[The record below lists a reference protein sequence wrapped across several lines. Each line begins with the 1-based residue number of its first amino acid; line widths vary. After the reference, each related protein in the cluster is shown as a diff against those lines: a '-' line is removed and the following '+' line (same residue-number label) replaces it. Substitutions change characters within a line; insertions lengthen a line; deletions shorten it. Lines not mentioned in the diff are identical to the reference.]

1 MNRSKNIFLVLI
13 LNLLM
18 SLFVVYLNPRFDI
31 LTLIGFLLINIILF
45 IVISKIE
52 KKKEKVLED
61 KINNIFN
68 LLHSLDIDSDNYEII
83 DDEFG
88 KLRDEIIKIILEN
101 KRIAENAEKN
111 KEILREYT
119 EDIAHQIKT
128 PLTGSLL
135 LLDLLEDEKNES
147 VKEYIS
153 RLRDNLLRLH
163 YLSDI
168 LLKLAALD
176 SGTIEMVKDRISARE
191 LIEDIIRKLKDYFI
205 NDNIEIPLYGDD
217 FYLICDK
224 KWTYEALFN
233 VMKNGIE
240 ATEDRHIEI
249 HLKETNLYKSIFVE
263 DFSKGLDREML
274 EKVFKR
280 FYKLDPNSKGYGIGL
295 PMAKSVMERQNGEL
309 LYHKGKKSNSFELR
323 FYNWFNYGCV
333 NKAQSFFLVTF
344 QSLKSNIIQER

>member
-1 MNRSKNIFLVLI
+1 MRKNKRILLI
-13 LNLLM
+13 IVLNLFM

-31 LTLIGFLLINIILF
+31 LTLFGFLLINIILF
-45 IVISKIE
+45 LIIRKFE
-52 KKKEKVLED
+52 KKKEIELED

-68 LLHSLDIDSDNYEII
+68 LLHSLDLNSDNYEII

-135 LLDLLEDEKNES
+135 LLDLLEDEEDES

-153 RLRDNLLRLH
+153 RLRNNLLRL
-163 YLSDI
+163 YNLSDI
-168 LLKLAALD
+168 LLKLAAID
-176 SGTIEMVKDRISARE
+176 SGTIEMTRDRVSARD
-191 LIEDIIRKLKDYFI
+191 LIDDSIRNLKDYFI
-205 NDNIEIPLYGDD
+205 NDPIEIPLYGND
-217 FYLICDK
+217 FDLICDK

-233 VMKNGIE
+233 VMKNGLE
-240 ATEDRHIEI
+240 ATEGRQIEI
-249 HLKETNLYKSIFVE
+249 QLKETNLYKSIFVE

-280 FYKLDPNSKGYGIGL
+280 FYKIDPNSKGYGIGL

-333 NKAQSFFLVTF
+333 NKAQSFFSSHFPVT
-344 QSLKSNIIQER
+344 

>member
-1 MNRSKNIFLVLI
+1 MNKNKNILLVLI
-13 LNLLM
+13 LNLIM
-18 SLFVVYLNPRFDI
+18 SLFVIYLNPRVDV

-45 IVISKIE
+45 VVISKIE
-52 KKKEKVLED
+52 KEKEKVLED
-61 KINNIFN
+61 KINNIFK

-88 KLRDEIIKIILEN
+88 KLRDEIIKIIIEN

-135 LLDLLEDEKNES
+135 LLDLLEDENDNFSE
-147 VKEYIS
+147 EYIE

-163 YLSDI
+163 NLSDI

-176 SGTIEMVKDRISARE
+176 SGTIKMAKDRISARE
-191 LIEDIIRKLKDYFI
+191 LIEDIIQKLKDYFI
-205 NDNIEIPLYGDD
+205 NDNVEIILDGDD
-217 FYLICDK
+217 FNLICDK
-224 KWTYEALFN
+224 KWTYEAAFN

-240 ATEDRHIEI
+240 ATEGRHIEI

-274 EKVFKR
+274 EKVFRR

-309 LYHKGKKSNSFELR
+309 LYRKGKKSNAFELR
-323 FYNWFNYGCV
+323 FYN
-333 NKAQSFFLVTF
+333 
-344 QSLKSNIIQER
+344 

>member
-1 MNRSKNIFLVLI
+1 MNKSKNILLALI
-13 LNLLM
+13 LNVVM
-18 SLFVVYLNPRFDI
+18 SLFVIYLNPRFDI

-45 IVISKIE
+45 IVIRKFE
-52 KKKEKVLED
+52 KKKEKNLEA
-61 KINNIFN
+61 KINNIFS
-68 LLHSLDIDSDNYEII
+68 LLHSLDINSDNYEII

-88 KLRDEIIKIILEN
+88 KLRDEIIKIIIEN

-111 KEILREYT
+111 KETLREYT

-135 LLDLLEDEKNES
+135 LLDLLEDEIDNVSE
-147 VKEYIS
+147 EYIE

-163 YLSDI
+163 NLSDI

-176 SGTIEMVKDRISARE
+176 SGTIEMAKDSISARE
-191 LIEDIIRKLKDYFI
+191 LIEDIIRNLKDYFI
-205 NDNIEIPLYGDD
+205 NDNIEISLDGED

-224 KWTYEALFN
+224 KWTYEAAFN
-233 VMKNGIE
+233 VMKNGLE

-274 EKVFKR
+274 EKAFRR

-309 LYHKGKKSNSFELR
+309 LYHKGKKSNSFEMR
-323 FYNWFNYGCV
+323 FYN
-333 NKAQSFFLVTF
+333 
-344 QSLKSNIIQER
+344 

>member
-1 MNRSKNIFLVLI
+1 MRKNKRILLI
-13 LNLLM
+13 IVLNLLM

-45 IVISKIE
+45 LIIRKFE
-52 KKKEKVLED
+52 KKKEIELED
-61 KINNIFN
+61 KINNIFI
-68 LLHSLDIDSDNYEII
+68 LLHLLDIDSDTYEII

-88 KLRDEIIKIILEN
+88 KLRDEIIKIIIEN

-135 LLDLLEDEKNES
+135 LLDLLEDEKDES

-153 RLRDNLLRLH
+153 RLRGNLLRL
-163 YLSDI
+163 YNLSDI

-176 SGTIEMVKDRISARE
+176 SGTIEMTRDRVSARD
-191 LIEDIIRKLKDYFI
+191 LIEDSIRNLKDYFI
-205 NDNIEIPLYGDD
+205 NDPIEIPLYGDD

-240 ATEDRHIEI
+240 ATECRQIKI
-249 HLKETNLYKSIFVE
+249 QLKETNLYKSIFVE

-309 LYHKGKKSNSFELR
+309 LYHKGKKSNAFELR
-323 FYNWFNYGCV
+323 FYN
-333 NKAQSFFLVTF
+333 
-344 QSLKSNIIQER
+344 

>member
-1 MNRSKNIFLVLI
+1 MNKNKNILLVLI
-13 LNLLM
+13 LNLIM

-45 IVISKIE
+45 VVISKIE
-52 KKKEKVLED
+52 KKKEKALEG
-61 KINNIFN
+61 KINNIFS

-111 KEILREYT
+111 KENLREYT

-135 LLDLLEDEKNES
+135 LLDLLEDEEDES

-153 RLRDNLLRLH
+153 RLRDNLLRL
-163 YLSDI
+163 YNLSDI

-176 SGTIEMVKDRISARE
+176 SGTIEMTKDRISARE
-191 LIEDIIRKLKDYFI
+191 LIRNTIQNLKDYFI
-205 NDNIEIPLYGDD
+205 NDNVEIPLYGED
-217 FYLICDK
+217 FYIICDK

-249 HLKETNLYKSIFVE
+249 QLKETNLYKSIFVE
-263 DFSKGLDREML
+263 DFSRGLNREML
-274 EKVFKR
+274 EKVFRR
-280 FYKLDPNSKGYGIGL
+280 FYKIDPNSKGYGIGL

-309 LYHKGKKSNSFELR
+309 LYHKGKKSNAFELR
-323 FYNWFNYGCV
+323 FYN
-333 NKAQSFFLVTF
+333 
-344 QSLKSNIIQER
+344 

>member
-1 MNRSKNIFLVLI
+1 MNKSKNILLALI
-13 LNLLM
+13 LNILM

-31 LTLIGFLLINIILF
+31 LSLIGFLLINVILF
-45 IVISKIE
+45 PILRNIE
-52 KKKEKVLED
+52 KKKEKALED

-68 LLHSLDIDSDNYEII
+68 LLHSLDINSDNYEII

-88 KLRDEIIKIILEN
+88 KLRDEIIKIIIEN
-101 KRIAENAEKN
+101 KKIAENAEKN
-111 KEILREYT
+111 KDTLREYT

-135 LLDLLEDEKNES
+135 LLDLLEDENYNFSE
-147 VKEYIS
+147 EYIE

-163 YLSDI
+163 NLSDI

-176 SGTIEMVKDRISARE
+176 SGTIEMTKDNISARG
-191 LIEDIIRKLKDYFI
+191 LIEDIIQNLKDYFI
-205 NDNIEIPLYGDD
+205 NDNVEISLYGDD
-217 FYLICDK
+217 FNLICDK
-224 KWTYEALFN
+224 KWTYEAAFN
-233 VMKNGIE
+233 VMKNGLE
-240 ATEDRHIEI
+240 ATEGRHIEI
-249 HLKETNLYKSIFVE
+249 HLKGTNLYKSIFVE

-309 LYHKGKKSNSFELR
+309 LYHRGKKSNAFELR
-323 FYNWFNYGCV
+323 FYN
-333 NKAQSFFLVTF
+333 
-344 QSLKSNIIQER
+344 

>member
-1 MNRSKNIFLVLI
+1 MNKNKNILLVLI
-13 LNLLM
+13 LNLIM
-18 SLFVVYLNPRFDI
+18 SLLVIYLNPKFDV

-52 KKKEKVLED
+52 KEKEKVLED
-61 KINNIFN
+61 KINNIFK
-68 LLHSLDIDSDNYEII
+68 LLHSLDINSDNYEII

-88 KLRDEIIKIILEN
+88 KLRDEIIKIIIEN

-111 KEILREYT
+111 KETLREYT

-135 LLDLLEDEKNES
+135 LLDLLEDEIDNVSEG
-147 VKEYIS
+147 YIE

-163 YLSDI
+163 NLSDI

-176 SGTIEMVKDRISARE
+176 SGTIKMAKDRISARE
-191 LIEDIIRKLKDYFI
+191 LIEDIIRNLQDYFI
-205 NDNIEIPLYGDD
+205 NDNIEIPLDGED

-224 KWTYEALFN
+224 KWTYEAAFN
-233 VMKNGIE
+233 VMKNGLE

-274 EKVFKR
+274 EKAFRR

-309 LYHKGKKSNSFELR
+309 LYHKGKKSNSFEMR
-323 FYNWFNYGCV
+323 FYN
-333 NKAQSFFLVTF
+333 
-344 QSLKSNIIQER
+344 

>member
-1 MNRSKNIFLVLI
+1 MRKNKRILLIIF

-31 LTLIGFLLINIILF
+31 LTLIGFLIINIILF
-45 IVISKIE
+45 VVLRKIE
-52 KKKEKVLED
+52 NKKEKELED
-61 KINNIFN
+61 KINNIFI

-88 KLRDEIIKIILEN
+88 KLRDEIIKIIIEN
-101 KRIAENAEKN
+101 KRTAENAEKN
-111 KEILREYT
+111 KETLREYT

-135 LLDLLEDEKNES
+135 LLDLLEDEEDES

-153 RLRDNLLRLH
+153 RLRDNLIRL
-163 YLSDI
+163 YNLSDI

-176 SGTIEMVKDRISARE
+176 SGTIEMAKDSISARE
-191 LIEDIIRKLKDYFI
+191 LIEDIIRNLKDYFI
-205 NDNIEIPLYGDD
+205 NDNIEIPLDGED

-240 ATEDRHIEI
+240 ATEGRQIEI
-249 HLKETNLYKSIFVE
+249 HLNETNLYKSIFVE
-263 DFSKGLDREML
+263 DFSKGLDHEML

-280 FYKLDPNSKGYGIGL
+280 FYKMDPNSKGYGIGL

-309 LYHKGKKSNSFELR
+309 LYHKGKKSNAFELR
-323 FYNWFNYGCV
+323 FYN
-333 NKAQSFFLVTF
+333 
-344 QSLKSNIIQER
+344 

>member
-1 MNRSKNIFLVLI
+1 MRKNKRILLI
-13 LNLLM
+13 IVLNLLM

-31 LTLIGFLLINIILF
+31 LTLLGFLLINIILF
-45 IVISKIE
+45 LIIRKFE
-52 KKKEKVLED
+52 KKKEIELED

-68 LLHSLDIDSDNYEII
+68 LLHSLDLNSDNYEII

-135 LLDLLEDEKNES
+135 LLDLLEDEEDES

-153 RLRDNLLRLH
+153 RLRNNLLRL
-163 YLSDI
+163 YNLSDI
-168 LLKLAALD
+168 LLKLAAID
-176 SGTIEMVKDRISARE
+176 SGTIEMTRDRVSARD
-191 LIEDIIRKLKDYFI
+191 LIDDSIRNLKDYFI
-205 NDNIEIPLYGDD
+205 NDPIEIPLYGND
-217 FYLICDK
+217 FDLICDK

-233 VMKNGIE
+233 VMKNGLE
-240 ATEDRHIEI
+240 ATEGRQIEI
-249 HLKETNLYKSIFVE
+249 QLKETNLYKSIFVE

-280 FYKLDPNSKGYGIGL
+280 FYKMDPNSKGYGIGL

-309 LYHKGKKSNSFELR
+309 LYHKGEKLNAFELR
-323 FYNWFNYGCV
+323 FYN
-333 NKAQSFFLVTF
+333 
-344 QSLKSNIIQER
+344 

>member
-1 MNRSKNIFLVLI
+1 MNKNKNILFVLI
-13 LNLLM
+13 LNLIM
-18 SLFVVYLNPRFDI
+18 SLLVIYLNPRFDI
-31 LTLIGFLLINIILF
+31 LTLIGFLVINIILF

-52 KKKEKVLED
+52 KKKEKALED

-68 LLHSLDIDSDNYEII
+68 LLHSLDINSDNYEII

-88 KLRDEIIKIILEN
+88 KLRDEIIKIIIEN

-111 KEILREYT
+111 KETLREYT

-135 LLDLLEDEKNES
+135 LLDLLEDEIDNVSE
-147 VKEYIS
+147 EYIE
-153 RLRDNLLRLH
+153 RLRDNLIRLH
-163 YLSDI
+163 NLSDI

-176 SGTIEMVKDRISARE
+176 SGTIEMTKDRISARE
-191 LIEDIIRKLKDYFI
+191 LIEDIIQKLKDYFI
-205 NDNIEIPLYGDD
+205 NDNVEIILDGDD
-217 FYLICDK
+217 FNLICDK
-224 KWTYEALFN
+224 KWTYEAAFN
-233 VMKNGIE
+233 VMKNGLE
-240 ATEDRHIEI
+240 ATEGRHIEI

-309 LYHKGKKSNSFELR
+309 LYHRGKKTNAFELR
-323 FYNWFNYGCV
+323 FYN
-333 NKAQSFFLVTF
+333 
-344 QSLKSNIIQER
+344 

>member
-1 MNRSKNIFLVLI
+1 MSKNKNILLVLI
-13 LNLLM
+13 LNLIM

-31 LTLIGFLLINIILF
+31 LTLIVFLLINIILF
-45 IVISKIE
+45 LIIRKFE
-52 KKKEKVLED
+52 KKKEIDIED

-68 LLHSLDIDSDNYEII
+68 LLHSLDVDSNNYEII

-88 KLRDEIIKIILEN
+88 KLRDEIIKIIIEN

-135 LLDLLEDEKNES
+135 LLDLLEDEDDNFSE
-147 VKEYIS
+147 EYIE

-163 YLSDI
+163 NLSDI

-176 SGTIEMVKDRISARE
+176 SGTIEMTKDRISARE
-191 LIEDIIRKLKDYFI
+191 LIEDIIRNLKDFFI
-205 NDNIEIPLYGDD
+205 NDNIEIPLDGED
-217 FYLICDK
+217 FDLICDK
-224 KWTYEALFN
+224 KWTYEAAFN
-233 VMKNGIE
+233 VMKNGLE
-240 ATEDRHIEI
+240 ATGDRHIEI

-263 DFSKGLDREML
+263 DFSKGLDREIL

-280 FYKLDPNSKGYGIGL
+280 FYKLNPNSKGYGIGL

-309 LYHKGKKSNSFELR
+309 LYHKGKKSNAFELR
-323 FYNWFNYGCV
+323 FYN
-333 NKAQSFFLVTF
+333 
-344 QSLKSNIIQER
+344 

>member
-1 MNRSKNIFLVLI
+1 MRKNKRILLI
-13 LNLLM
+13 IVLNLLM

-31 LTLIGFLLINIILF
+31 LTLLGFLLINIILF
-45 IVISKIE
+45 LIIIKFE
-52 KKKEKVLED
+52 KKKEIELED

-68 LLHSLDIDSDNYEII
+68 LLHSLDLNSDNYEII

-135 LLDLLEDEKNES
+135 LLDLLEDEEDES

-153 RLRDNLLRLH
+153 RLRGNLLRL
-163 YLSDI
+163 YNLSDI
-168 LLKLAALD
+168 LLKLAAID
-176 SGTIEMVKDRISARE
+176 SGTIEMTRDRVSARD
-191 LIEDIIRKLKDYFI
+191 LIDDSIRNLKDYFI
-205 NDNIEIPLYGDD
+205 NDPIKIPLYGDD
-217 FYLICDK
+217 FDLICDK

-233 VMKNGIE
+233 VMKNGLE
-240 ATEDRHIEI
+240 ATEDRQIEI
-249 HLKETNLYKSIFVE
+249 QLKETNLYKSIFVK

-280 FYKLDPNSKGYGIGL
+280 FYKMDPNSKGYGIGL

-309 LYHKGKKSNSFELR
+309 LYHKGKKSNAFELR

-344 QSLKSNIIQER
+344 QSLKSNII

>member
-1 MNRSKNIFLVLI
+1 MNKNKNILLVLI

-18 SLFVVYLNPRFDI
+18 SLFVIYINPRFDI
-31 LTLIGFLLINIILF
+31 LTLIGFIVINIILF

-52 KKKEKVLED
+52 KKKEKALED

-68 LLHSLDIDSDNYEII
+68 LLHSLDINSDNYEII

-88 KLRDEIIKIILEN
+88 KLRDEIIKIIIEN

-111 KEILREYT
+111 KDTLREYT

-135 LLDLLEDEKNES
+135 LLDLLEDEEDEL

-153 RLRDNLLRLH
+153 RLRDNLLRL
-163 YLSDI
+163 YNLSDI

-176 SGTIEMVKDRISARE
+176 SGTIEMTKDRISARG
-191 LIEDIIRKLKDYFI
+191 LIEDIIQNLKDYFI
-205 NDNIEIPLYGDD
+205 NDNFEIPFDGDD

-233 VMKNGIE
+233 VMKNGLE

-249 HLKETNLYKSIFVE
+249 HLKDTNLYKSILVE
-263 DFSKGLDREML
+263 DFSDGLDRQML
-274 EKVFKR
+274 EKVFRR
-280 FYKLDPNSKGYGIGL
+280 FYKADPNSKGYGIGL

-309 LYHKGKKSNSFELR
+309 LYHKGKKSNAFELR
-323 FYNWFNYGCV
+323 FYN
-333 NKAQSFFLVTF
+333 
-344 QSLKSNIIQER
+344 

>member
-1 MNRSKNIFLVLI
+1 MSKNKNILLVLI
-13 LNLLM
+13 FNLIM
-18 SLFVVYLNPRFDI
+18 SLFVIYLNPRFDI
-31 LTLIGFLLINIILF
+31 LTLIGFLVINIILF

-52 KKKEKVLED
+52 KKKEEILED
-61 KINNIFN
+61 KINNIFS

-88 KLRDEIIKIILEN
+88 KLRDEIIKIIIEN

-111 KEILREYT
+111 KETLREYT

-135 LLDLLEDEKNES
+135 LLDLLEDENDKFSEEYE
-147 VKEYIS
+147 EYIE

-163 YLSDI
+163 NLSDI

-176 SGTIEMVKDRISARE
+176 SGTIEMTKDRISARG
-191 LIEDIIRKLKDYFI
+191 LIRDTIQKLKDYFI

-224 KWTYEALFN
+224 KWTYEAAFN
-233 VMKNGIE
+233 VMKNGLE
-240 ATEDRHIEI
+240 ATEGRQIEI

-263 DFSKGLDREML
+263 DFSKGLNREML

-309 LYHKGKKSNSFELR
+309 LYHKGKKSNAFELR
-323 FYNWFNYGCV
+323 FYN
-333 NKAQSFFLVTF
+333 
-344 QSLKSNIIQER
+344 

>member
-1 MNRSKNIFLVLI
+1 MNKNKNILLVLI

-18 SLFVVYLNPRFDI
+18 SLFVIYLSPRFDI
-31 LTLIGFLLINIILF
+31 LTLIGFLLINVILF
-45 IVISKIE
+45 LILRNIE
-52 KKKEKVLED
+52 NKKEKELED

-68 LLHSLDIDSDNYEII
+68 LLHSLDINSDNYEII

-88 KLRDEIIKIILEN
+88 KLRDEIIKIIIEN

-135 LLDLLEDEKNES
+135 LLDLLEDEEDES
-147 VKEYIS
+147 TKEYIS
-153 RLRDNLLRLH
+153 RLRDNLLRL
-163 YLSDI
+163 YNLSDI

-176 SGTIEMVKDRISARE
+176 SGTIEMTKDRISARG
-191 LIEDIIRKLKDYFI
+191 LIEDIIQKLKDYFI
-205 NDNIEIPLYGDD
+205 NDNVEISLYGDD
-217 FYLICDK
+217 FYFICDK
-224 KWTYEALFN
+224 KWTYEAAFN

-240 ATEDRHIEI
+240 ATEGRHIEI
-249 HLKETNLYKSIFVE
+249 QLKETNLYKSIFVE
-263 DFSKGLDREML
+263 DFSKGLDREIL

-323 FYNWFNYGCV
+323 FYN
-333 NKAQSFFLVTF
+333 
-344 QSLKSNIIQER
+344 

>member
-1 MNRSKNIFLVLI
+1 MSKNKNILLVLI
-13 LNLLM
+13 LNLIM
-18 SLFVVYLNPRFDI
+18 SLFVVYINPRFDI
-31 LTLIGFLLINIILF
+31 LTLFGFLLINIILF
-45 IVISKIE
+45 LIIRKFE
-52 KKKEKVLED
+52 KKKEIELED

-68 LLHSLDIDSDNYEII
+68 LIHSLDINSDNYEII

-88 KLRDEIIKIILEN
+88 KLRDEIIKIIIES
-101 KRIAENAEKN
+101 KKIAENAEKN
-111 KEILREYT
+111 KDTLREYT

-135 LLDLLEDEKNES
+135 LLDLLEDEDDNFYE
-147 VKEYIS
+147 EYIE

-163 YLSDI
+163 NLSDI

-176 SGTIEMVKDRISARE
+176 SGTIEMTKDRISARE
-191 LIEDIIRKLKDYFI
+191 LIEDIIQKLKDYFI
-205 NDNIEIPLYGDD
+205 NDNVEIPLYGDD

-224 KWTYEALFN
+224 KWTYEAAFN
-233 VMKNGIE
+233 VMKNGLE

-249 HLKETNLYKSIFVE
+249 HLKDTNLYKSILIE
-263 DFSKGLDREML
+263 DFSDGLDRKML

-309 LYHKGKKSNSFELR
+309 LYHKGKKSNAFELR
-323 FYNWFNYGCV
+323 FYN
-333 NKAQSFFLVTF
+333 
-344 QSLKSNIIQER
+344 

>member
-1 MNRSKNIFLVLI
+1 MNKNKNILLVLI
-13 LNLLM
+13 LNLIM
-18 SLFVVYLNPRFDI
+18 SLLVIYLNPRFDV
-31 LTLIGFLLINIILF
+31 LTLIGFLVINIILF
-45 IVISKIE
+45 IVIRKFE
-52 KKKEKVLED
+52 KKKEKNLEA

-68 LLHSLDIDSDNYEII
+68 LLHSLDINSDNYEII

-88 KLRDEIIKIILEN
+88 KLRDEIIKIIIEN

-111 KEILREYT
+111 KETLREYT

-135 LLDLLEDEKNES
+135 LLDLLEDEIDNVSE
-147 VKEYIS
+147 EYIE

-163 YLSDI
+163 NLSDI

-176 SGTIEMVKDRISARE
+176 SGTIEMAKDRISARE
-191 LIEDIIRKLKDYFI
+191 LIEDIIRNLKDYFI
-205 NDNIEIPLYGDD
+205 NDNIEIPLDGED

-224 KWTYEALFN
+224 KWTYEAAFN
-233 VMKNGIE
+233 VMKNGLE

-249 HLKETNLYKSIFVE
+249 YLKETNLYKSIFVE

-280 FYKLDPNSKGYGIGL
+280 FYKIDPNSKGYGIGL

-309 LYHKGKKSNSFELR
+309 LYHKGKKSNTFEMR
-323 FYNWFNYGCV
+323 FYN
-333 NKAQSFFLVTF
+333 
-344 QSLKSNIIQER
+344 

>member
-1 MNRSKNIFLVLI
+1 MNKNKNILLVLI

-31 LTLIGFLLINIILF
+31 LSLIGFLLINVILF
-45 IVISKIE
+45 PILRNIE
-52 KKKEKVLED
+52 KKKEKALEY
-61 KINNIFN
+61 KINNIFS
-68 LLHSLDIDSDNYEII
+68 LLHSLDINSDNYEII

-88 KLRDEIIKIILEN
+88 KLRDEIIKTIIEN

-111 KEILREYT
+111 KETLREYT

-128 PLTGSLL
+128 PLTGLLL
-135 LLDLLEDEKNES
+135 LLDLLEDENDNFSE
-147 VKEYIS
+147 EYIE

-163 YLSDI
+163 NLSDI

-176 SGTIEMVKDRISARE
+176 SGTIEMTKDSISARG
-191 LIEDIIRKLKDYFI
+191 LIEDITQKLKDYFI
-205 NDNIEIPLYGDD
+205 NDNVEIPLDGED

-224 KWTYEALFN
+224 KWTYEAAFN

-274 EKVFKR
+274 EKAFRR

-309 LYHKGKKSNSFELR
+309 LYHKGKKSNSFEMR
-323 FYNWFNYGCV
+323 FYN
-333 NKAQSFFLVTF
+333 
-344 QSLKSNIIQER
+344 

>member
-1 MNRSKNIFLVLI
+1 MRKNKRILLI
-13 LNLLM
+13 IVLNLLM

-31 LTLIGFLLINIILF
+31 LTLLGFLLINIILF
-45 IVISKIE
+45 LIIRKFE
-52 KKKEKVLED
+52 KKKEIELED

-68 LLHSLDIDSDNYEII
+68 LLHSLDLNSDNYEII

-135 LLDLLEDEKNES
+135 LLDLLEDEEDES

-153 RLRDNLLRLH
+153 RLRDNLLRL
-163 YLSDI
+163 YNLSDI
-168 LLKLAALD
+168 LLKLAAID
-176 SGTIEMVKDRISARE
+176 SGTIEMTRDRVSARD
-191 LIEDIIRKLKDYFI
+191 LIDDSIRNLKDYFI
-205 NDNIEIPLYGDD
+205 NDPIEIPLYGND
-217 FYLICDK
+217 FDLICDK

-233 VMKNGIE
+233 VMKNGLE
-240 ATEDRHIEI
+240 ATEGRQIEI
-249 HLKETNLYKSIFVE
+249 QLKETNLYKSIFVE
-263 DFSKGLDREML
+263 DFSKGLNHEML

-309 LYHKGKKSNSFELR
+309 LYHKGKKSNAFELR
-323 FYNWFNYGCV
+323 FYN
-333 NKAQSFFLVTF
+333 
-344 QSLKSNIIQER
+344 

>member
-1 MNRSKNIFLVLI
+1 MNKNKNILLVLI

-31 LTLIGFLLINIILF
+31 LSLIGFLLINVILF
-45 IVISKIE
+45 PILRNIE
-52 KKKEKVLED
+52 KKKEKALED
-61 KINNIFN
+61 KINNILN
-68 LLHSLDIDSDNYEII
+68 LLHSLDINSDNYEII

-88 KLRDEIIKIILEN
+88 KLRDEIIKIIIEN
-101 KRIAENAEKN
+101 KRIAENAENN

-135 LLDLLEDEKNES
+135 LLDLLEDENDNFSE
-147 VKEYIS
+147 EYME

-163 YLSDI
+163 NLSDI

-176 SGTIEMVKDRISARE
+176 SGTIKMAKDIISARE
-191 LIEDIIRKLKDYFI
+191 LIEDTIRNLQDYFI
-205 NDNIEIPLYGDD
+205 NDNIEIPLYGED
-217 FYLICDK
+217 FYIICDK

-240 ATEDRHIEI
+240 ATEGRHIEI

-323 FYNWFNYGCV
+323 FYN
-333 NKAQSFFLVTF
+333 
-344 QSLKSNIIQER
+344 

>member
-1 MNRSKNIFLVLI
+1 MSKNKNILLVLI
-13 LNLLM
+13 LNLIM

-31 LTLIGFLLINIILF
+31 LTLIGFLVINIILF

-52 KKKEKVLED
+52 KKKEKALED

-68 LLHSLDIDSDNYEII
+68 LLHSLDINSDNYEII

-88 KLRDEIIKIILEN
+88 KLRDEIIKIIVEN

-135 LLDLLEDEKNES
+135 LLDLVEDEEDES

-153 RLRDNLLRLH
+153 RLRDNLLRL
-163 YLSDI
+163 YNLSDI

-176 SGTIEMVKDRISARE
+176 SGTIEMTKDRISARE
-191 LIEDIIRKLKDYFI
+191 LIRDTIQNLKDYFI
-205 NDNIEIPLYGDD
+205 NDNVEIPLDGED
-217 FYLICDK
+217 FYIICDK

-233 VMKNGIE
+233 VMKNGLE

-249 HLKETNLYKSIFVE
+249 QLKETNLYKSIFVE
-263 DFSKGLDREML
+263 DFSKGLDRQML

-280 FYKLDPNSKGYGIGL
+280 FYKIDPNSKGYGIGL

-309 LYHKGKKSNSFELR
+309 LYHKGKKSNAFELR
-323 FYNWFNYGCV
+323 FYN
-333 NKAQSFFLVTF
+333 
-344 QSLKSNIIQER
+344 

>member
-1 MNRSKNIFLVLI
+1 
-13 LNLLM
+13 M
-18 SLFVVYLNPRFDI
+18 SLFVIYLNPRFDI
-31 LTLIGFLLINIILF
+31 LTLIGFLVINVILF

-52 KKKEKVLED
+52 KEKEKVLED
-61 KINNIFN
+61 KINNIFR

-88 KLRDEIIKIILEN
+88 KLRDEIIKIIIEN

-111 KEILREYT
+111 KETLREYT

-135 LLDLLEDEKNES
+135 LLDLLEDEEDELS
-147 VKEYIS
+147 EEYID

-163 YLSDI
+163 NLSDI

-176 SGTIEMVKDRISARE
+176 SGTIEMAKDSISAQE
-191 LIEDIIRKLKDYFI
+191 LIEDIIRNLKDYFI
-205 NDNIEIPLYGDD
+205 NDNVEISLYGDD
-217 FYLICDK
+217 FDLICDK

-249 HLKETNLYKSIFVE
+249 YLKETNLYKSILVE
-263 DFSKGLDREML
+263 DFSNGLDRQML
-274 EKVFKR
+274 EKVFRR
-280 FYKLDPNSKGYGIGL
+280 FYKADPNSKGYGIGL

-309 LYHKGKKSNSFELR
+309 LYHRGKKSNAFELR
-323 FYNWFNYGCV
+323 FYN
-333 NKAQSFFLVTF
+333 
-344 QSLKSNIIQER
+344 

>member
-1 MNRSKNIFLVLI
+1 MNKNKNILLVLI
-13 LNLLM
+13 LNLIM

-31 LTLIGFLLINIILF
+31 LTLIGFLVINIILF

-52 KKKEKVLED
+52 KKKEKALED

-68 LLHSLDIDSDNYEII
+68 LLHSLDINSDNYEII

-88 KLRDEIIKIILEN
+88 KLRDEIIKIIIEN

-111 KEILREYT
+111 KEVLREYT

-135 LLDLLEDEKNES
+135 LLDLLEDENDNFSEEYE
-147 VKEYIS
+147 EYIE

-163 YLSDI
+163 NLSDI
-168 LLKLAALD
+168 LLKLATLD
-176 SGTIEMVKDRISARE
+176 SGTIEMTKDRISARG
-191 LIEDIIRKLKDYFI
+191 LIEDIIQNLKDYFI
-205 NDNIEIPLYGDD
+205 NYNIEILLDGDD
-217 FYLICDK
+217 FNLICDK
-224 KWTYEALFN
+224 KWTYEAAFN
-233 VMKNGIE
+233 VMKNGLE

-274 EKVFKR
+274 EKVFRR
-280 FYKLDPNSKGYGIGL
+280 FYKIDPNSKGYGIGL

-309 LYHKGKKSNSFELR
+309 LYHKGKKSNAFELR
-323 FYNWFNYGCV
+323 FYN
-333 NKAQSFFLVTF
+333 
-344 QSLKSNIIQER
+344 

>member
-1 MNRSKNIFLVLI
+1 MNKNKNILLVLI
-13 LNLLM
+13 LNLIM
-18 SLFVVYLNPRFDI
+18 SLLVIYLNPRFDI
-31 LTLIGFLLINIILF
+31 LTLIGFLVINIILF

-52 KKKEKVLED
+52 KEKEKALEG
-61 KINNIFN
+61 KINNIFS

-135 LLDLLEDEKNES
+135 LLDLLEDENDNFSE
-147 VKEYIS
+147 EYIE

-163 YLSDI
+163 NLSDI

-176 SGTIEMVKDRISARE
+176 SGTIEMTKDSISARG
-191 LIEDIIRKLKDYFI
+191 LIEDITQNLKDYFI
-205 NDNIEIPLYGDD
+205 NDNVEIPLYGDD
-217 FYLICDK
+217 FNIICDK
-224 KWTYEALFN
+224 KWTYEAAFN

-240 ATEDRHIEI
+240 ATEGRHIEI
-249 HLKETNLYKSIFVE
+249 QLKETNLYKSIFVE
-263 DFSKGLDREML
+263 DFSDGLDRQML

-309 LYHKGKKSNSFELR
+309 LYRKGKKSNAFELR
-323 FYNWFNYGCV
+323 FYN
-333 NKAQSFFLVTF
+333 
-344 QSLKSNIIQER
+344 

>member
-1 MNRSKNIFLVLI
+1 MSKNKNILLVLI

-18 SLFVVYLNPRFDI
+18 SLFVIYLSPRFDV

-45 IVISKIE
+45 VVISKIE
-52 KKKEKVLED
+52 KKKDKVLED

-88 KLRDEIIKIILEN
+88 KLRDEIIKIIIEN

-111 KEILREYT
+111 KETLREYT

-135 LLDLLEDEKNES
+135 LLDLLEDEEDES

-153 RLRDNLLRLH
+153 RLRDNLFRL
-163 YLSDI
+163 YNLSDI

-176 SGTIEMVKDRISARE
+176 SGTIQMTRDRVSARD
-191 LIEDIIRKLKDYFI
+191 LIDDSIRNLKDYFI
-205 NDNIEIPLYGDD
+205 NDPIEIPLYGDD
-217 FYLICDK
+217 FDLICDK

-233 VMKNGIE
+233 VMKNGLE
-240 ATEDRHIEI
+240 ATEGRQIEI
-249 HLKETNLYKSIFVE
+249 QLKETNLYKSIFVE
-263 DFSKGLDREML
+263 DFSKGLNHEML

-309 LYHKGKKSNSFELR
+309 LYHKWKKSNAFELR
-323 FYNWFNYGCV
+323 FYN
-333 NKAQSFFLVTF
+333 
-344 QSLKSNIIQER
+344 

>member
-1 MNRSKNIFLVLI
+1 MRKNKRILLI
-13 LNLLM
+13 IVLNLLM

-31 LTLIGFLLINIILF
+31 LTLLGFLLINIILF
-45 IVISKIE
+45 LIIRKFE
-52 KKKEKVLED
+52 KKKEIELED

-68 LLHSLDIDSDNYEII
+68 LLHSLDLNSDNYEII

-135 LLDLLEDEKNES
+135 LLDLLEDEEDES

-153 RLRDNLLRLH
+153 RLRDNLLRL
-163 YLSDI
+163 YNLSDI
-168 LLKLAALD
+168 LLKLAAID
-176 SGTIEMVKDRISARE
+176 SGTIEMTRDRVSARD
-191 LIEDIIRKLKDYFI
+191 LIDDSIRNLKDYFI
-205 NDNIEIPLYGDD
+205 NDPIEIPLYGND
-217 FYLICDK
+217 FDLICDK

-233 VMKNGIE
+233 VMKNGLE
-240 ATEDRHIEI
+240 ATEGRQIEI
-249 HLKETNLYKSIFVE
+249 QLKETNLYKSIFVE

-280 FYKLDPNSKGYGIGL
+280 FYKMNPNSKGYGIGL

-309 LYHKGKKSNSFELR
+309 LYHKGKKSNAFELR
-323 FYNWFNYGCV
+323 FYN
-333 NKAQSFFLVTF
+333 
-344 QSLKSNIIQER
+344 

>member
-1 MNRSKNIFLVLI
+1 MRKNKRILLI
-13 LNLLM
+13 IVLNLLM

-31 LTLIGFLLINIILF
+31 LTLLGFLLINVILF
-45 IVISKIE
+45 LIIRKFE
-52 KKKEKVLED
+52 KKKEIELED

-68 LLHSLDIDSDNYEII
+68 LLHSLDLNSDNYEII

-135 LLDLLEDEKNES
+135 LLDLLEDEEDES

-153 RLRDNLLRLH
+153 RLRDNLLRL
-163 YLSDI
+163 YNLSDI
-168 LLKLAALD
+168 LLKLAAID
-176 SGTIEMVKDRISARE
+176 SGTIEMTRDRVSARD
-191 LIEDIIRKLKDYFI
+191 LIDDSVRNLKDYFI
-205 NDNIEIPLYGDD
+205 NDPIEIPLYGND
-217 FYLICDK
+217 FDLICDK

-233 VMKNGIE
+233 VMKNGLE
-240 ATEDRHIEI
+240 ATEGRQIEI
-249 HLKETNLYKSIFVE
+249 QLKETNLYKSIFVE

-280 FYKLDPNSKGYGIGL
+280 FYKMDPNSKGYGIGL

-309 LYHKGKKSNSFELR
+309 LYHKGKKSNAFELR

-344 QSLKSNIIQER
+344 QSLKSNII

>member
-1 MNRSKNIFLVLI
+1 MSKNKNILLVLI

-18 SLFVVYLNPRFDI
+18 SLFVIYLNQRFDI

-52 KKKEKVLED
+52 KKKEEVLED
-61 KINNIFN
+61 KINNIIK

-88 KLRDEIIKIILEN
+88 KFRDEIIKIIIEN

-111 KEILREYT
+111 KETLREYT

-135 LLDLLEDEKNES
+135 LLDLLEDESDNVSE
-147 VKEYIS
+147 EYIE
-153 RLRDNLLRLH
+153 RLRGNLLRLH
-163 YLSDI
+163 NLSDI

-176 SGTIEMVKDRISARE
+176 SGTIEMAKDRISAQE
-191 LIEDIIRKLKDYFI
+191 LIEDIMQKLKDYFI
-205 NDNIEIPLYGDD
+205 NDNIEIPLYGED
-217 FYLICDK
+217 FDLICDK

-233 VMKNGIE
+233 VMKNGLE

-249 HLKETNLYKSIFVE
+249 QLKETNLYKSIFVE

-323 FYNWFNYGCV
+323 FYN
-333 NKAQSFFLVTF
+333 
-344 QSLKSNIIQER
+344 

>member
-1 MNRSKNIFLVLI
+1 MNKNKNILLVLI
-13 LNLLM
+13 LNLIM

-52 KKKEKVLED
+52 KKKEKALED

-68 LLHSLDIDSDNYEII
+68 LLHSLDINSDNYEII

-88 KLRDEIIKIILEN
+88 KLRDEIIKIIIEN

-135 LLDLLEDEKNES
+135 LLDLLEDEIDNVSEG
-147 VKEYIS
+147 YIE

-163 YLSDI
+163 NLSDI

-176 SGTIEMVKDRISARE
+176 SGTIKMAKDRISARE
-191 LIEDIIRKLKDYFI
+191 LIEDTIRNLQDYFI
-205 NDNIEIPLYGDD
+205 NDNIEIHLYGED

-240 ATEDRHIEI
+240 ATEGRHIEI

-263 DFSKGLDREML
+263 DFSKGLDCEML

-280 FYKLDPNSKGYGIGL
+280 FYKADPNSKGYGIGL

-309 LYHKGKKSNSFELR
+309 LYHKGKKSNAFELR
-323 FYNWFNYGCV
+323 FYN
-333 NKAQSFFLVTF
+333 
-344 QSLKSNIIQER
+344 